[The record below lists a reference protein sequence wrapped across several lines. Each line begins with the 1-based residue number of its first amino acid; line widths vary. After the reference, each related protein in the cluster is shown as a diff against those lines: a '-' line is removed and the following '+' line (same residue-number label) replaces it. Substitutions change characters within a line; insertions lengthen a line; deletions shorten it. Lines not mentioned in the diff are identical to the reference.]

1 MYALTSYQHACD
13 ADYERASARDDAIT
27 AEGER
32 IAGDVDDLREICGD
46 WFVTSDIDTG
56 ELLALLYASRL
67 PKPAVGVAERLE
79 YALRNLC
86 SNIDDEIRRVAAE
99 RIGE

>member
-1 MYALTSYQHACD
+1 MQALTSYQHACD
-13 ADYERASARDDAIT
+13 TAYEREAAREDAIT

-32 IAGDVDDLREICGD
+32 IAGDVSDLSTVCGE
-46 WFVTSDIDTG
+46 WFVTCDIDVG
-56 ELLALLYASRL
+56 ELFALLYMSRL
-67 PKPAVGVAERLE
+67 PQPTGVAERLE

-99 RIGE
+99 RVGE